1 MSVRKKMKSVLCF
14 RMNSWEGVSYCG
26 CGMCPWEIFEF
37 RPEWRERI
45 PHAKIWRKNFATGAE
60 ALRWEKSECVQGK
73 ERKSVWLERNQQDE
87 EWVGTRSQRDLRAC
101 GSWLMKMAR
110 GWYILIS
117 FNPPNVS
124 GKQGLQEPQGAT
136 LSWSILKLTAERWQT
151 QLNSRTMWSKHL
163 LAVWVWLCQVII
175 LTFLFSL
182 AFLVV
187 LGESSLFFDGRTYA
201 TDLLLVYSA

>member
-60 ALRWEKSECVQGK
+60 ALRWGKSGCVQGK

-87 EWVGTRSQRDLRAC
+87 EWVETRSQRDLRAC
-101 GSWLMKMAR
+101 GSWLMKSKGR
-110 GWYILIS
+110 RILRVWWPEVDTYLSHLILPMS
-117 FNPPNVS
+117 LGSRDCKSPKEQP
-124 GKQGLQEPQGAT
+124 LPGAF
-136 LSWSILKLTAERWQT
+136 LSWLQNAGKPSWIHAPCDQNTYWLLGTDCVKLLF
-151 QLNSRTMWSKHL
+151 LN
-163 LAVWVWLCQVII
+163 
-175 LTFLFSL
+175 FSS
-182 AFLVV
+182 V
-187 LGESSLFFDGRTYA
+187 
-201 TDLLLVYSA
+201 